1 MYLIRGYIAARA
13 QLVTFILFVLTIYFI
28 ERFLETKKKRY
39 AVGLIIIPTLIAN
52 LHTAVFPFYFILYLP
67 YIAEYIIA
75 ILAETIIYRK
85 FAVAKLKFKIKI
97 ATNKNEDPEKIKQLR
112 EELKNGPVIYAFNH
126 SNMHD
131 VPTAGEIIKEH
142 SYLLASDEIRG
153 KIPGMLFE
161 LMGVVWTNRFK
172 EPSKHTE
179 LSPFDHMLKL
189 LNEGESIKTFPERT
203 WNLSENSLVYPFKWG
218 NVKMAQCSGR
228 PIIPIVMEYD
238 YKNNICNYS
247 IGEPIHVKKTDDLEE
262 TNNKLRDALAT
273 MRYKI
278 IETKGIYDRETAKKE
293 FDEYKKQVL
302 EEFPFDEE
310 MEKTTIYR
318 RYATNE
324 EVFAHL
330 NNIRPNLDNAYL
342 FGKRKAHKVE
352 LEVVRENE
360 AAILCYK
367 KCGFIEEGIRRSKY
381 YYQGKYLDTVVMG
394 ILKEEYKW

>member
-1 MYLIRGYIAARA
+1 MNK
-13 QLVTFILFVLTIYFI
+13 
-28 ERFLETKKKRY
+28 EE
-39 AVGLIIIPTLIAN
+39 LIIYLKNKRETLLGIKFRNIIHPILLKVMEKMRNYKLEPRLDTEKN
-52 LHTAVFPFYFILYLP
+52 L
-67 YIAEYIIA
+67 
-75 ILAETIIYRK
+75 
-85 FAVAKLKFKIKI
+85 KL
-97 ATNKNEDPEKIKQLR
+97 LR
-112 EELKNGPVIYAFNH
+112 EELENGPVIYAFNH

-310 MEKTTIYR
+310 MEKM
-318 RYATNE
+318 
-324 EVFAHL
+324 
-330 NNIRPNLDNAYL
+330 
-342 FGKRKAHKVE
+342 K
-352 LEVVRENE
+352 
-360 AAILCYK
+360 
-367 KCGFIEEGIRRSKY
+367 
-381 YYQGKYLDTVVMG
+381 KYLH
-394 ILKEEYKW
+394 ILTIFVLI

>member
-1 MYLIRGYIAARA
+1 MNK
-13 QLVTFILFVLTIYFI
+13 
-28 ERFLETKKKRY
+28 EE
-39 AVGLIIIPTLIAN
+39 LIIYLKNKRETLLGIKFRNIIHPILLKIMEKMRNYKLEPRLDTEKN
-52 LHTAVFPFYFILYLP
+52 LEL
-67 YIAEYIIA
+67 
-75 ILAETIIYRK
+75 
-85 FAVAKLKFKIKI
+85 
-97 ATNKNEDPEKIKQLR
+97 LR

-330 NNIRPNLDNAYL
+330 NNICPNLDNAYL
-342 FGKRKAHKVE
+342 FGKRKTK
-352 LEVVRENE
+352 
-360 AAILCYK
+360 
-367 KCGFIEEGIRRSKY
+367 
-381 YYQGKYLDTVVMG
+381 
-394 ILKEEYKW
+394 

>member
-1 MYLIRGYIAARA
+1 
-13 QLVTFILFVLTIYFI
+13 
-28 ERFLETKKKRY
+28 
-39 AVGLIIIPTLIAN
+39 
-52 LHTAVFPFYFILYLP
+52 
-67 YIAEYIIA
+67 
-75 ILAETIIYRK
+75 
-85 FAVAKLKFKIKI
+85 
-97 ATNKNEDPEKIKQLR
+97 
-112 EELKNGPVIYAFNH
+112 
-126 SNMHD
+126 
-131 VPTAGEIIKEH
+131 
-142 SYLLASDEIRG
+142 
-153 KIPGMLFE
+153 MLFE

-330 NNIRPNLDNAYL
+330 NNICPNLDNAYL
-342 FGKRKAHKVE
+342 FGKRKTK
-352 LEVVRENE
+352 
-360 AAILCYK
+360 
-367 KCGFIEEGIRRSKY
+367 
-381 YYQGKYLDTVVMG
+381 
-394 ILKEEYKW
+394 